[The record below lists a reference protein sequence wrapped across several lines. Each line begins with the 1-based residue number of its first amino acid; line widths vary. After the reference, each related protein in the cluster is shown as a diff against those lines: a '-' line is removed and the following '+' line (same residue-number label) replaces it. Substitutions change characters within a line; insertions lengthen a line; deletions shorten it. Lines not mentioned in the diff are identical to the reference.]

1 MNDSTRKL
9 TTKRYERA
17 NRPSDQ
23 QPGHKE
29 ASQPREQQPGHK
41 EASQPREQ
49 QPGHKEASQ
58 PREQRPVIFIRPEDR
73 SEAEQWVCDLA
84 SETAKA
90 LELAI
95 VSGRDAHL
103 EKVIENYRRRRRE
116 GEPVPNLDTPIVAVM
131 NEKEANVLAR
141 EGYYTLGQI
150 CTATE
155 SELLRINGVYRSTIH
170 KINDALTRVVLA
182 IQLTPEHSMAPDQP
196 E

>member
-1 MNDSTRKL
+1 MNDGTRKL

-23 QPGHKE
+23 QPGHKD
-29 ASQPREQQPGHK
+29 
-41 EASQPREQ
+41 
-49 QPGHKEASQ
+49 ASQ
-58 PREQRPVIFIRPEDR
+58 PREQRPAIFIRPEDR

-84 SETAKA
+84 AETAKA

-95 VSGRDAHL
+95 VSGRDAHI
-103 EKVIENYRRRRRE
+103 EKIIDNYRKRRRE
-116 GEPVPNLDTPIVAVM
+116 GEPIPNLDTPIVAVM

-155 SELLRINGVYRSTIH
+155 AELLRINGVDRSTIH

-182 IQLTPEHSMAPDQP
+182 IQLTPEHSRAPDQP